1 MSGAAAHRHQNSR
14 RKARLR
20 QRKARLRQRK
30 ARLRQRISRTRD
42 LHPSI
47 EVFAQECHLRAK
59 PAKWGLLLCVAE
71 GNDYTGLAVSN
82 GTTSGALRA
91 KVFRLRREIV

>member
-1 MSGAAAHRHQNSR
+1 M
-14 RKARLR
+14 
-20 QRKARLRQRK
+20 
-30 ARLRQRISRTRD
+30 
-42 LHPSI
+42 
-47 EVFAQECHLRAK
+47 QECHLRAK

>member
-20 QRKARLRQRK
+20 QRKARLRQRSP
-30 ARLRQRISRTRD
+30 APTISRTRD

-47 EVFAQECHLRAK
+47 EVFVQECHLRAK